1 MFLDK
6 YIKENG
12 KLTDY
17 GVFKE
22 DGISG
27 IVTIPVS
34 DLFLA
39 QFKNIWPLKIIMD
52 VIIMDLIYIIKCK
65 ECVLKKIGK
74 RDLKI

>member
-39 QFKNIWPLKIIMD
+39 
-52 VIIMDLIYIIKCK
+52 
-65 ECVLKKIGK
+65 
-74 RDLKI
+74 